1 MPMRFRPITC
11 SRAFLKVI
19 LFLSSA
25 WIVSCSTV
33 RKLPEGAALLTKNEI
48 SVDGESATDPAL
60 KTVLRQKENK
70 RILGVPLKL
79 LLYTAAKEN
88 ENGFNRWLRSK
99 GEPPVI
105 YDSIESVLSLARL
118 NRAYRKLGYFN
129 TASRFDLS
137 YTKNQQ
143 KVKQRFSITPGDRFT
158 IDSLKLKIT
167 DPTLRALVEENNNEC
182 LLASGAFLHID
193 DLEKERNRLLTLLRN
208 RGAFGLQRS
217 SIHFEIDGDTTKTNT
232 KKTLNVYFVID
243 SANDSQ
249 LYQIGDVNVFVD
261 RTNDVSTTPSDT
273 INNVVF
279 YATNDPLD
287 LKEIESRI
295 AFKPGNRY
303 SDAYRSTT
311 LDQLGQLNYFSYP
324 SFNYQ
329 IREDQLVDLNLF
341 LRSRKQYSLTADFD
355 LTHSAIQQIGTS
367 LRSSVLARNV
377 FGSFENLSLSLSGT
391 IGNSIIPGANITSE
405 LGVDLN
411 LSFPRWW
418 YGISLDKLASK
429 EKNPLSTLQLGTV
442 FQQNLGLDRQTI
454 NSIYRFSFRDRSA
467 QHTLEFP
474 KISYVN
480 NLNPDNFFSIYRN
493 TYETLNQQA
502 KTIKD
507 NVFFANLFEPANAT
521 ADRQLRIPE
530 GTTAFISGV
539 QSGEIVLDPEAALL
553 VRRIEERRARLTEN
567 NFILS
572 SSYAYLKENTSNRNA
587 SDYKQFFSKLE
598 FSGFLLDALEPYNQP
613 GELFNV
619 AYAHYIKSELQFIR
633 HWPVGQRSSAAVRA
647 YGGLAIPFGRSNTI
661 PFVRSFFAGGTND
674 IRAWNPY
681 TLGPGTTN
689 QINEFNDAN
698 LKLTL
703 SGEWRFPLSRSLYGA
718 LFTDIGN
725 IWNALDGTENEE
737 ALFYGWSSLRD
748 SAIASGVGLRY
759 DFDYFIFR
767 LDMAWKVHNPAL
779 NGSERWIFNRS
790 QNNALFNIGINYP
803 F

>member
-1 MPMRFRPITC
+1 MSFRQITC
-11 SRAFLKVI
+11 SKAFLKVI

-48 SVDGESATDPAL
+48 SVNGEPSSDPAL
-60 KTVLRQKENK
+60 KSGLGQKANK
-70 RILGVPLKL
+70 RALGVPLKL
-79 LLYTAAKEN
+79 LLFQAASEKGT
-88 ENGFNRWLRSK
+88 GFNRWLRSK

-129 TASRFDLS
+129 TSSRFDLS
-137 YTKNQQ
+137 YSKQQ
-143 KVKQRFSITPGDRFT
+143 KKVKQQFSVSTGDRFT
-158 IDSLKLKIT
+158 VDSVGLKI
-167 DPTLRALVEENNNEC
+167 DNPNLRALIEKHSASS
-182 LLASGAFLHID
+182 LIASGKFVNID
-193 DLEKERNRLLTLLRN
+193 ELEAERQRLLNTLRN
-208 RGAFGLQRS
+208 EGAFGLQKS
-217 SIHFEIDGDTTKTNT
+217 SIRFEIDGDTTKTNAT
-232 KKTLNVYFVID
+232 KTLDLFTVID
-243 SANDSQ
+243 ESADTQ
-249 LYQIGDVNVFVD
+249 LYQVGSVRVYIDQLNE
-261 RTNDVSTTPSDT
+261 VSTTASDT
-273 INNVVF
+273 INRLLF
-279 YATNDPLD
+279 YTSDSTLD
-287 LKEIESRI
+287 LEEIEQRI
-295 AFKPGNRY
+295 AFKPEARY
-303 SDAYRSTT
+303 SDSFRTVT
-311 LDQLGQLNYFSYP
+311 LDQLGQLNYFTYP

-329 IREDQLVDLNLF
+329 ASDNQTVDLNLY
-341 LRSRKQYSLTADFD
+341 LRSRKRYSLTADFD
-355 LTHSAIQQIGTS
+355 VTHSAIQQIGTS
-367 LRSSVLARNV
+367 LRSSILARNV

-418 YGISLDKLASK
+418 FGVSLEDWASQ

-454 NSIYRFSFRDRSA
+454 NGIYRFSFRDRGA

-480 NLNPDNFFSIYRN
+480 NLNPDNFFTIYRN
-493 TYETLNQQA
+493 TYETLDEQA
-502 KTIKD
+502 TGLKED
-507 NVFFANLFEPANAT
+507 GLYADFFEPSISGT
-521 ADRQLRIPE
+521 AVQLRIPE
-530 GTTAFISGV
+530 GTAAFISAV
-539 QSGEIVLDPEAALL
+539 QSGEIALEAESALL
-553 VRRIEERRARLTEN
+553 VRRIEERRERLTEN

-572 SSYAYLKENTSNRNA
+572 SSYAYLKENTTNRNA

-598 FSGFLLDALEPYNQP
+598 FSGFLLDALEPFNRP

-619 AYAHYIKSELQFIR
+619 AYAHYIKSEVQFIR
-633 HWPVGQRSSAAVRA
+633 HWPTGQRSSAALRA

-737 ALFYGWSSLRD
+737 AIFYGWKSLKD
-748 SAIASGVGLRY
+748 SAIASGFGFRY

-767 LDMAWKVHNPAL
+767 LDLAWKVHNPAL
-779 NGSERWIFNRS
+779 NGSERWIFNRP

>member
-1 MPMRFRPITC
+1 MIFRPITC
-11 SRAFLKVI
+11 SKAFLKVI

-33 RKLPEGAALLTKNEI
+33 RKLPEGAALLAKNEI
-48 SVDGESATDPAL
+48 RVNGEPSSDPAL
-60 KTVLRQKENK
+60 KSGLRQKANK
-70 RILGVPLKL
+70 RVLGVPLKL
-79 LLYTAAKEN
+79 LLYQAAN
-88 ENGFNRWLRSK
+88 EKGTGFNGWLRSK

-129 TASRFDLS
+129 TSSRFDLNYS
-137 YTKNQQ
+137 KQQ
-143 KVKQRFSITPGDRFT
+143 KKVKQQFSVTTGDRFT
-158 IDSLKLKIT
+158 VDSLGLKIDNT
-167 DPTLRALVEENNNEC
+167 NLRALVEKHSGSS
-182 LLASGAFLHID
+182 LIASGKFVNID
-193 DLEKERNRLLTLLRN
+193 ELESERQRLLNALRN
-208 RGAFGLQRS
+208 EGAFGLQKSNIR
-217 SIHFEIDGDTTKTNT
+217 FEIDGDTTQTNT
-232 KKTLNVYFVID
+232 SKKLDLFTVID
-243 SANDSQ
+243 ESADTQ
-249 LYQIGDVNVFVD
+249 LYQIGSVRVYIDQLNE
-261 RTNDVSTTPSDT
+261 VSTTASDT
-273 INNVVF
+273 INRLLF
-279 YATNDPLD
+279 FTSDSTLD
-287 LKEIESRI
+287 LEEIEQRI
-295 AFKPGNRY
+295 AFKPEARY
-303 SDAYRSTT
+303 SDSFRSFT
-311 LDQLGQLNYFSYP
+311 LDQLGQLNYFTYP

-329 IREDQLVDLNLF
+329 TSDNQTVDLNLY
-341 LRSRKQYSLTADFD
+341 LRSRKRYSLTADFD
-355 LTHSAIQQIGTS
+355 VTHSAIQQIGTS
-367 LRSSVLARNV
+367 LRSSILARNV

-418 YGISLDKLASK
+418 FGISLEDWASK

-454 NSIYRFSFRDRSA
+454 NGIYRFSFRDRGA

-480 NLNPDNFFSIYRN
+480 NLNPDNFFTIYRN
-493 TYETLNQQA
+493 TYETLDEQA
-502 KTIKD
+502 TGLKD
-507 NVFFANLFEPANAT
+507 DVVYADLFEPSLSGT
-521 ADRQLRIPE
+521 EVQLRIPD
-530 GTTAFISGV
+530 GTTAFISAV
-539 QSGEIVLDPEAALL
+539 QSGEIALEPESALL

-572 SSYAYLKENTSNRNA
+572 SSYAYLKENTTNRNA

-598 FSGFLLDALEPYNQP
+598 FSGFLLDALEPFNRP

-619 AYAHYIKSELQFIR
+619 AYAHYIKSEFQFIR
-633 HWPVGQRSSAAVRA
+633 HWPIGQRSSVALRA

-725 IWNALDGTENEE
+725 IWNALDGSENEA
-737 ALFYGWSSLRD
+737 ALFYGWKSLKD
-748 SAIASGVGLRY
+748 SAIASGFGLRY

-767 LDMAWKVHNPAL
+767 LDLAWKVHNPAL
-779 NGSERWIFNRS
+779 NGSERWIFNRPE
-790 QNNALFNIGINYP
+790 NNALFNIGINYP